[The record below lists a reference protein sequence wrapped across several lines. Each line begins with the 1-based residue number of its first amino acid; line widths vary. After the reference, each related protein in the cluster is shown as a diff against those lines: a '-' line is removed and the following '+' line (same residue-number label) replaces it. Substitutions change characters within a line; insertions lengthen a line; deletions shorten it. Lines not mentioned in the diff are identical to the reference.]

1 MHQCKL
7 HEREK
12 KAFIYADPLWLLHG
26 IGSGTNNGGHHVAI
40 MANAHS
46 HHMP

>member
-12 KAFIYADPLWLLHG
+12 KAFMYADPLWLLHG
-26 IGSGTNNGGHHVAI
+26 IGTNNGGHHVAI